1 MNHGGRRPGAG
12 RKLGS
17 ISKRTQ
23 RFRAEVAGSGQTMLE
38 YVVGVARDETADPDR
53 RDRMAVAALPY
64 LHPRLAV
71 VDARVVAEVKTT
83 PLTPGRAPR
92 KSKSGDF
99 RGIYRATT
107 C

>member
-1 MNHGGRRPGAG
+1 
-12 RKLGS
+12 
-17 ISKRTQ
+17 
-23 RFRAEVAGSGQTMLE
+23 MLE
-38 YVVGVARDETADPDR
+38 YVVGVARDETADPER
-53 RDRMAVAALPY
+53 RDRMAIAALPY

>member
-38 YVVGVARDETADPDR
+38 YVVGVARDETADPER
-53 RDRMAVAALPY
+53 RDRMAIAALPY

-71 VDARVVAEVKTT
+71 VSSTVRTEVEVS
-83 PLTPGRAPR
+83 R
-92 KSKSGDF
+92 
-99 RGIYRATT
+99 
-107 C
+107 